1 MNYFIPVIMVGLMNI
16 IPYNYSIDASV
27 KPNSISE
34 SSSELGHG
42 IDAVR
47 GNINDS
53 MDILT
58 GSNIFNEDF
67 LLEQQ
72 SNAIRIEMDNTI
84 IDTEYSNSFE
94 SQASALTS
102 ELSFDTSISLG
113 NLLFS
118 IGMENNFYLDGIQY
132 EESAINN
139 FFYTYHYQFNN
150 YSLALPSIN
159 EQLYLDNLTSEFEAA
174 VNSLSS
180 YYSYRNFFQTYGTH
194 VVVKG
199 IYGGKFYLNY
209 YAYSNLYNLYDQ
221 FGGEISSELTSQIVI
236 ALDEKKTNFN
246 FNYQNEEIS
255 SNLTESMS
263 LKSYGGSNFE
273 SFNVNNFASK
283 FNEWASSLE
292 NNSIFMSTSNDG
304 LIPVWEFVPSSKKET
319 MKNMFQRYYEDEMN
333 SFSSI
338 YSYDPLSKGFSFMLP
353 VYEGEKTISDGTFL
367 FDIVNF
373 REFPYRLEDIKDKL
387 QYLTVQLLFDM
398 REIDDGYQDIAIS
411 SYVDTSSFS
420 SNSSNTR
427 KVMYGIEHGPGKLDS
442 NYQSKILTYSSFLI
456 NDFYPS
462 SNALQLFIRY
472 SSHGNGSNAWKLK
485 NLSANLVFSQK
496 PIATSTQIINR

>member
-1 MNYFIPVIMVGLMNI
+1 MVTLI
-16 IPYNYSIDASV
+16 
-27 KPNSISE
+27 
-34 SSSELGHG
+34 
-42 IDAVR
+42 
-47 GNINDS
+47 
-53 MDILT
+53 
-58 GSNIFNEDF
+58 
-67 LLEQQ
+67 
-72 SNAIRIEMDNTI
+72 
-84 IDTEYSNSFE
+84 
-94 SQASALTS
+94 
-102 ELSFDTSISLG
+102 
-113 NLLFS
+113 
-118 IGMENNFYLDGIQY
+118 
-132 EESAINN
+132 
-139 FFYTYHYQFNN
+139 
-150 YSLALPSIN
+150 
-159 EQLYLDNLTSEFEAA
+159 
-174 VNSLSS
+174 
-180 YYSYRNFFQTYGTH
+180 
-194 VVVKG
+194 
-199 IYGGKFYLNY
+199 
-209 YAYSNLYNLYDQ
+209 YNLYDQ

-236 ALDEKKTNFN
+236 ALDEMKTNFN

-338 YSYDPLSKGFSFMLP
+338 YSYDPLSKGFSFMLS

-456 NDFYPS
+456 NDFYPT
-462 SNALQLFIRY
+462 SNALRLFIRY